1 MMKAH
6 WVGLALFALAA
17 PGYSSAQTVK
27 VGERVRIQATDME
40 RHTGTLVAITPG
52 ELLLNEDG
60 EEVAVS
66 RDGLRTIERSLGE
79 RRHLG
84 RNFLITTLAGG
95 LALGTIAAASTPCQ
109 SVCDGPGSGGRGAQF
124 AFGAVV
130 GAVIAA
136 PIGLIVGATVYSDEW
151 EPAALP
157 TPPDASLTLTPL
169 GDGRVALGAS
179 IRLGPRPHAR

>member
-6 WVGLALFALAA
+6 WIGLTLFALAA
-17 PGYSSAQTVK
+17 PGYASAQTVR

-40 RHTGTLVAITPG
+40 RHTGTLIAITPG

-60 EEVAVS
+60 EEVAVG

-84 RNFLITTLAGG
+84 RNFLITTMAGG
-95 LALGTIAAASTPCQ
+95 LALGTIAAASPPCEGA
-109 SVCDGPGSGGRGAQF
+109 CDGPGAVGRGGQF
-124 AFGAVV
+124 VLGAIV

-151 EPAALP
+151 EPASLP
-157 TPPDASLTLTPL
+157 APADASLTLAPL

-179 IRLGPRPHAR
+179 IRLRPRRHAR